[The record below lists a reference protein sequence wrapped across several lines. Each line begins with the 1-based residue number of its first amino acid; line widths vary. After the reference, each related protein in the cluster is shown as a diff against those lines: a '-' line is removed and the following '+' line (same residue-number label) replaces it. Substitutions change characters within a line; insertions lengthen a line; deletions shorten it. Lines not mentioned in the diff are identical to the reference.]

1 MEIENQHLTIETNTM
16 KHIIIISLTFSLLSC
31 ETNRSTFDKET
42 SDVINTFYSDA
53 LELRESYE
61 LLRVLSKEI
70 GPRPSG
76 SDGAKKAVLWTKEI
90 MEGYGFDTVYL
101 QDVMVPHWERGEV
114 EEAYFF
120 DNGKKV
126 NLSVLGAGGT
136 VSTPEGGVT
145 GKVVEVGSLDEVDEL
160 GEEKIKGN
168 IVFYNKAF
176 NQRYIN
182 VGTSYGET
190 GFQRRSGAVK
200 AAEYGAVASVFR
212 SLSSSTYDDFPHTG
226 GMSYKEGLD
235 SIPHGGLGVLSSEK
249 LSRALKNNPD
259 LNLTVK
265 LSGTWY
271 PDAPSHNVIGL
282 IRGQKNPEKII
293 TVGGHLDSWDI
304 GEGAHDDG
312 AGCVHSIGALRLFQ
326 KQNIKP
332 NNTIRAVMFM
342 NEEFGLRGGLK
353 YAEIAVNEGEQHIAA
368 IESDASGYVPR
379 GFGFSGSEKQY
390 NKIQDWLK
398 YFDKNTISYFSK
410 GGGGADIGPLH
421 RQTGTPMFG
430 LSIDGQKYF
439 EMHHTA
445 KDVFEL
451 VHARELELG
460 TASMASLVYL
470 IDKYGL

>member
-1 MEIENQHLTIETNTM
+1 M
-16 KHIIIISLTFSLLSC
+16 KNFIIILLSIC
-31 ETNRSTFDKET
+31 LISCKNESVPFDQET
-42 SDVINTFYSDA
+42 SDIINTFYSDA
-53 LELRESYE
+53 LEKRESYE
-61 LLRVLSKEI
+61 LLRVLSKDI
-70 GPRPSG
+70 GARPSG
-76 SDGAKKAVLWTKEI
+76 SEGAKKAVLWSKKV
-90 MEGYGFDTVYL
+90 MEDYGFDTVYL
-101 QDVMVPHWERGEV
+101 QEVMVPHWERGEL
-114 EEAYFF
+114 EEAYFY
-120 DNGKKV
+120 NGKDKI
-126 NLSVLGAGGT
+126 NLSILGAGGT
-136 VSTPEGGVT
+136 VSTPTEGIT
-145 GKVVEVGSLDEVDEL
+145 AEVVEVASLDEVDEL
-160 GEEKIKGN
+160 GRENIEGK

-190 GFQRRSGAVK
+190 GFQRRTGAVK
-200 AAEYGAVASVFR
+200 AAEHGALATVSR
-212 SLSSSTYDDFPHTG
+212 SLSSSTYEDFPHTG

-249 LSRALKNNPD
+249 LSQALKENPK
-259 LNLTVK
+259 LKLHIK

-271 PDAPSHNVIGL
+271 PDALSHNVVGL
-282 IRGQKNPEKII
+282 LRGEKNPEKII

-353 YAEIAVNEGEQHIAA
+353 YAEIAVKENEQHIAA

-379 GFGFSGSEKQY
+379 GFGFSGSDEQLE
-390 NKIQDWLK
+390 KIQDWLK

-460 TASMASLVYL
+460 TASLASLIYL

>member
-1 MEIENQHLTIETNTM
+1 M
-16 KHIIIISLTFSLLSC
+16 KYILLSVFVFSLLSC
-31 ETNRSTFDKET
+31 KENKIPFDQET
-42 SDVINTFYSDA
+42 SDVITNFYGDA
-53 LELRESYE
+53 LEFKESYE
-61 LLRVLSKEI
+61 LLRGLSKDV
-70 GPRPSG
+70 GQRLSG
-76 SDGAKKAVLWTKEI
+76 SEGAKKAVIWSKEA
-90 MEGYGFDTVYL
+90 MENYGFDTVYL
-101 QDVMVPHWERGEV
+101 QEVMVPHWERGEV
-114 EEAYFF
+114 EEAYFY
-120 DNGKKV
+120 NGREKV
-126 NLSVLGAGGT
+126 NLSILGAGGT
-136 VSTPEGGVT
+136 VSTPKEGIT
-145 GKVVEVGSLDEVDEL
+145 AEVVEVASLDEVDEL
-160 GEEKIKGN
+160 GREKIEGK

-182 VGTSYGET
+182 QGASYGQT

-200 AAEYGAVASVFR
+200 AAEHGAVASVFR
-212 SLSSSTYDDFPHTG
+212 SLSSSTYEDFPHTG

-249 LSRALKNNPD
+249 LSKALKVNSK
-259 LNLTVK
+259 LKLTVK
-265 LSGTWY
+265 LSGTWF
-271 PDAPSHNVIGL
+271 PDALSHNVVGEL
-282 IRGQKNPEKII
+282 RGSKNPEKII
-293 TVGGHLDSWDI
+293 TVGGHLDSWDV

-342 NEEFGLRGGLK
+342 NEENGLK
-353 YAEIAVNEGEQHIAA
+353 GGQKYADVAVVGNEKHIAA

-379 GFGFSGSEKQY
+379 GFGFSGSDEQHE
-390 NKIQDWLK
+390 KIQDWLK

-421 RQTGTPMFG
+421 RKTGTPMFG

-451 VHARELELG
+451 VNARELELG

>member
-1 MEIENQHLTIETNTM
+1 M
-16 KHIIIISLTFSLLSC
+16 KNFIIILLSIC
-31 ETNRSTFDKET
+31 LISCKNESVPFDQET
-42 SDVINTFYSDA
+42 SDIINTFYSDA
-53 LELRESYE
+53 LEKRESYE
-61 LLRVLSKEI
+61 LLRVLSKDI
-70 GPRPSG
+70 GARPSG
-76 SDGAKKAVLWTKEI
+76 SEGAKKAVLWSKKV
-90 MEGYGFDTVYL
+90 MEDYGFDTVYL
-101 QDVMVPHWERGEV
+101 QEVMVPHWERGEL
-114 EEAYFF
+114 EEAYFY
-120 DNGKKV
+120 NGKNKI
-126 NLSVLGAGGT
+126 NLSILGAGGT
-136 VSTPEGGVT
+136 VSTPTEGIT
-145 GKVVEVGSLDEVDEL
+145 AEVVEVSSLDEVDEL
-160 GEEKIKGN
+160 GRENVEGK

-190 GFQRRSGAVK
+190 GFQRRTGAVK
-200 AAEYGAVASVFR
+200 AAEHGALASVFR
-212 SLSSSTYDDFPHTG
+212 SLSSSTYEDFPHTG

-249 LSRALKNNPD
+249 LSQALKENPK
-259 LNLTVK
+259 LKLHIK

-271 PDAPSHNVIGL
+271 PDALSHNVVGL
-282 IRGQKNPEKII
+282 LRGEKNPEKII

-353 YAEIAVNEGEQHIAA
+353 YAEIAVKENEQHIAA

-379 GFGFSGSEKQY
+379 GFGFSGSDEQLE
-390 NKIQDWLK
+390 KIQDWLK

-451 VHARELELG
+451 VNARELEVRNRFNGFFNL
-460 TASMASLVYL
+460 SNR
-470 IDKYGL
+470 

>member
-1 MEIENQHLTIETNTM
+1 M
-16 KHIIIISLTFSLLSC
+16 KNFIIILLSFC
-31 ETNRSTFDKET
+31 LISCKNESILFDQET
-42 SDVINTFYSDA
+42 SDVITTFYGDA
-53 LELRESYE
+53 LEFKESYE
-61 LLRVLSKEI
+61 LLRGLSKDV
-70 GPRPSG
+70 GQRLSG
-76 SDGAKKAVLWTKEI
+76 SEGAKKAVLWSKEV
-90 MEGYGFDTVYL
+90 MENYGFDTVYL
-101 QDVMVPHWERGEV
+101 QEVMVPHWERGEL
-114 EEAYFF
+114 EEAYFY
-120 DNGKKV
+120 NGKNKI
-126 NLSVLGAGGT
+126 NLSILGAGGT
-136 VSTPEGGVT
+136 VSTPKEGIT
-145 GKVVEVGSLDEVDEL
+145 AEVVEVSSLDEVDEL
-160 GEEKIKGN
+160 GRENIEGK

-182 VGTSYGET
+182 QGASYGQT

-200 AAEYGAVASVFR
+200 AAEHGALASVFR
-212 SLSSSTYDDFPHTG
+212 SLSSSTYEDYPHTG
-226 GMSYKEGLD
+226 GMSYREGLD

-249 LSRALKNNPD
+249 LSQAIKENPR
-259 LNLTVK
+259 LTLTIK
-265 LSGTWY
+265 LSGKWF
-271 PDAPSHNVIGL
+271 PDALSHNVVGEL
-282 IRGQKNPEKII
+282 RGSKSPEKII
-293 TVGGHLDSWDI
+293 TVGGHLDSWDV

-342 NEEFGLRGGLK
+342 NEENGLRGGKK
-353 YAEIAVNEGEQHIAA
+353 YADVAVMDNEQHIAA

-379 GFGFSGSEKQY
+379 GFGFSGSDEQHK
-390 NKIQDWLK
+390 KIQDWLK

-451 VHARELELG
+451 VNARELELG

>member
-1 MEIENQHLTIETNTM
+1 M
-16 KHIIIISLTFSLLSC
+16 KNFIIILLSFC
-31 ETNRSTFDKET
+31 LISCNNESIPFDQET
-42 SDVINTFYSDA
+42 SDVITTFYGDA
-53 LELRESYE
+53 LEFKESYE
-61 LLRVLSKEI
+61 LLRGLSKDV
-70 GPRPSG
+70 GQRLSG
-76 SDGAKKAVLWTKEI
+76 SEGAKKAVLWSKEV
-90 MEGYGFDTVYL
+90 MENYGFDTVYL
-101 QDVMVPHWERGEV
+101 QEVMVPHWERGEL
-114 EEAYFF
+114 EEAYFY
-120 DNGKKV
+120 NGKNKI
-126 NLSVLGAGGT
+126 NLSILGAGGT
-136 VSTPEGGVT
+136 VSTPKEGIT
-145 GKVVEVGSLDEVDEL
+145 AEVVEVSSLDEVDEL
-160 GEEKIKGN
+160 GRENIEGK

-182 VGTSYGET
+182 QGASYGQT

-200 AAEYGAVASVFR
+200 AAEHGALASVFR
-212 SLSSSTYDDFPHTG
+212 SLSSSTYEDYPHTG
-226 GMSYKEGLD
+226 GMSYREGLD

-249 LSRALKNNPD
+249 LSQALKENPR
-259 LNLTVK
+259 LTLTIK
-265 LSGTWY
+265 LSGKWF
-271 PDAPSHNVIGL
+271 PDALSHNVVGEL
-282 IRGQKNPEKII
+282 RGSKSPEKII
-293 TVGGHLDSWDI
+293 TVGGHLDSWDV

-342 NEEFGLRGGLK
+342 NEENGLRGGKK
-353 YAEIAVNEGEQHIAA
+353 YADVAVMDNEQHIAA

-379 GFGFSGSEKQY
+379 GFGFSGSDEQHK
-390 NKIQDWLK
+390 KIQDWLK

-451 VHARELELG
+451 VNARELELG

>member
-1 MEIENQHLTIETNTM
+1 MRQLLYTVFI
-16 KHIIIISLTFSLLSC
+16 FSLFSC
-31 ETNRSTFDKET
+31 KESSTQFDQET

-61 LLRVLSKEI
+61 LLRVLSKDI

-76 SDGAKKAVLWTKEI
+76 SEGAKKAVLWSKEV
-90 MEGYGFDTVYL
+90 MENYGFDSVYL
-101 QDVMVPHWERGEV
+101 QEVMVPHWERGDV
-114 EEAYFF
+114 EEAYFYE
-120 DNGKKV
+120 GKEKI
-126 NLSVLGAGGT
+126 NLSILGAGGT
-136 VSTPEGGVT
+136 VSTPSEGIT
-145 GKVVEVGSLDEVDEL
+145 AKVIEVSSLDEVDEL
-160 GEEKIKGN
+160 GRENIQGK

-190 GFQRRSGAVK
+190 GFQRRTGAVK
-200 AAEYGAVASVFR
+200 AAEHGALASVFR
-212 SLSSSTYDDFPHTG
+212 SLSSSTYEDFPHTG

-249 LSRALKNNPD
+249 LSKAIKENPN
-259 LNLTVK
+259 LELTVK

-271 PDAPSHNVIGL
+271 PDALSHNVIGL
-282 IRGQKNPEKII
+282 IRGTKNPEKII

-353 YAEIAVNEGEQHIAA
+353 YAEIAVKENEQHIAA

-379 GFGFSGSEKQY
+379 GFGFSGSDEQL

-460 TASMASLVYL
+460 TASLASLVYL

>member
-1 MEIENQHLTIETNTM
+1 M
-16 KHIIIISLTFSLLSC
+16 KNFIIILLSFC
-31 ETNRSTFDKET
+31 LISCKNETVPFDQET
-42 SDVINTFYSDA
+42 SDVITTFYGDA
-53 LELRESYE
+53 LEFKESYE
-61 LLRVLSKEI
+61 LLRSLSKDV
-70 GPRPSG
+70 GQRLSG
-76 SDGAKKAVLWTKEI
+76 SEGAKKAVLWSKEV
-90 MEGYGFDTVYL
+90 MENYGFDTVYL
-101 QDVMVPHWERGEV
+101 QEVMVPHWERGEL
-114 EEAYFF
+114 EEAYFY
-120 DNGKKV
+120 NGKNKI
-126 NLSVLGAGGT
+126 NLSILGAGGT
-136 VSTPEGGVT
+136 VSTPKEGIT
-145 GKVVEVGSLDEVDEL
+145 AEVVEVSSLDEVDEL
-160 GEEKIKGN
+160 GRENVEGK

-182 VGTSYGET
+182 QGASYGQT

-200 AAEYGAVASVFR
+200 AAEHGALASVFR
-212 SLSSSTYDDFPHTG
+212 SLSSSTYEDFPHTG

-249 LSRALKNNPD
+249 LSQALKENPR

-265 LSGTWY
+265 LSGKWF
-271 PDAPSHNVIGL
+271 PDALSHNVVGEL
-282 IRGQKNPEKII
+282 RGSKSPEKII
-293 TVGGHLDSWDI
+293 TVGGHLDSWDV

-342 NEEFGLRGGLK
+342 NEENGLRGGQK
-353 YAEIAVNEGEQHIAA
+353 YADVAVMDNEQHIAA

-379 GFGFSGSEKQY
+379 GFGFSGSDEQHK
-390 NKIQDWLK
+390 KIQDWLK

-451 VHARELELG
+451 VNARELELG

>member
-1 MEIENQHLTIETNTM
+1 M
-16 KHIIIISLTFSLLSC
+16 KNYIIILLSFSFFSC
-31 ETNRSTFDKET
+31 KKETVPFDQET
-42 SDVINTFYSDA
+42 SDVITAFYGDA
-53 LELRESYE
+53 LEFKESYE
-61 LLRVLSKEI
+61 LLRSLSKDV
-70 GPRPSG
+70 GQRLSG
-76 SDGAKKAVLWTKEI
+76 SEGAKKAVLWSKEV
-90 MEGYGFDTVYL
+90 MENYGFDTVYL
-101 QDVMVPHWERGEV
+101 QEVMVPHWERGKV
-114 EEAYFF
+114 EEAYFYSE
-120 DNGKKV
+120 KEKV
-126 NLSVLGAGGT
+126 NLSILGAGGT
-136 VSTPEGGVT
+136 VSTPKEGITAG
-145 GKVVEVGSLDEVDEL
+145 VVEVASLDEVDEL
-160 GEEKIKGN
+160 GREKIEGK

-182 VGTSYGET
+182 QGASYGQT

-200 AAEYGAVASVFR
+200 AAEHGALASVFR
-212 SLSSSTYDDFPHTG
+212 SLSSSTYEDFPHTG

-249 LSRALKNNPD
+249 LSKALKENP
-259 LNLTVK
+259 NLKLTIK
-265 LSGTWY
+265 LSGKWF
-271 PDAPSHNVIGL
+271 PDALSHNVVGEL
-282 IRGQKNPEKII
+282 KGRKNPEKII
-293 TVGGHLDSWDI
+293 TVGGHLDSWDV

-326 KQNIKP
+326 KQKIKP

-342 NEEFGLRGGLK
+342 NEENGLRGGQK
-353 YAEIAVNEGEQHIAA
+353 YADVAVMDNEQHIAA

-379 GFGFSGSEKQY
+379 GFGFSGSDEQHK
-390 NKIQDWLK
+390 KIQDWLK

-421 RQTGTPMFG
+421 RKTGTPMFG

-451 VHARELELG
+451 VNARELELG

>member
-1 MEIENQHLTIETNTM
+1 M
-16 KHIIIISLTFSLLSC
+16 KNFIIILLSFC
-31 ETNRSTFDKET
+31 LISCKNETVPFDQET
-42 SDVINTFYSDA
+42 SDVITTFYGDA
-53 LELRESYE
+53 LEFKESYE
-61 LLRVLSKEI
+61 LLRSLSKDV
-70 GPRPSG
+70 GQRLSG
-76 SDGAKKAVLWTKEI
+76 SEGAKKAVLWSKEV
-90 MEGYGFDTVYL
+90 MENYGFDTVYL
-101 QDVMVPHWERGEV
+101 QEVMVPHWERGEL
-114 EEAYFF
+114 EEAYFY
-120 DNGKKV
+120 NGKNKI
-126 NLSVLGAGGT
+126 NLSILGAGGT
-136 VSTPEGGVT
+136 VSTPKEGIT
-145 GKVVEVGSLDEVDEL
+145 AEVVEVSSLDEVDEL
-160 GEEKIKGN
+160 GRENVEGK

-182 VGTSYGET
+182 QGASYGQT

-200 AAEYGAVASVFR
+200 AAEHGALASVFR
-212 SLSSSTYDDFPHTG
+212 SLSSSTYEDFPHTG
-226 GMSYKEGLD
+226 GMSYREGLD

-249 LSRALKNNPD
+249 LSQALKENPR
-259 LNLTVK
+259 LTLTVK
-265 LSGTWY
+265 LSGKWF
-271 PDAPSHNVIGL
+271 PDALSHNVVGEL
-282 IRGQKNPEKII
+282 RGSKSPEKII
-293 TVGGHLDSWDI
+293 TVGGHLDSWDV

-342 NEEFGLRGGLK
+342 NEENGLRGGQK
-353 YAEIAVNEGEQHIAA
+353 YADVAVMDNEQHIAA

-379 GFGFSGSEKQY
+379 GFGFSGSDEQHK
-390 NKIQDWLK
+390 KIQDWLK

-451 VHARELELG
+451 VNARELELG

>member
-1 MEIENQHLTIETNTM
+1 MKNFTI
-16 KHIIIISLTFSLLSC
+16 ILLSFC
-31 ETNRSTFDKET
+31 LISCKDEIVPFDQET

-53 LELRESYE
+53 LEKRESYE
-61 LLRVLSKEI
+61 LLRVLSKDI
-70 GPRPSG
+70 GARPSG
-76 SDGAKKAVLWTKEI
+76 SEGAKKAVLWSKKV
-90 MEGYGFDTVYL
+90 MEDYGFDTVYL
-101 QDVMVPHWERGEV
+101 QEVMVPHWERGEL
-114 EEAYFF
+114 EEAYFY
-120 DNGKKV
+120 NGKEKI
-126 NLSVLGAGGT
+126 NLSILGAGGT
-136 VSTPEGGVT
+136 VSTPKEGIT
-145 GKVVEVGSLDEVDEL
+145 AEVVEVASLDEVDEL
-160 GEEKIKGN
+160 GRENIEGK

-190 GFQRRSGAVK
+190 GFQRRTGAVK
-200 AAEYGAVASVFR
+200 AAEHGALASVFR
-212 SLSSSTYDDFPHTG
+212 SLSSSTYEDFPHTG

-249 LSRALKNNPD
+249 LSQALKENPK
-259 LNLTVK
+259 LKLTVK

-271 PDAPSHNVIGL
+271 PDALSHNVVGL
-282 IRGQKNPEKII
+282 LRGEKNPEKII

-353 YAEIAVNEGEQHIAA
+353 YAEIAIKENEQHIAA

-379 GFGFSGSEKQY
+379 GFGFSGSDEQLE
-390 NKIQDWLK
+390 KIQDWLK

-460 TASMASLVYL
+460 TASLASLVYL

>member
-1 MEIENQHLTIETNTM
+1 M
-16 KHIIIISLTFSLLSC
+16 KNFIIILLSFC
-31 ETNRSTFDKET
+31 LISCKNESIPFDQET
-42 SDVINTFYSDA
+42 SDVITTFYGDA
-53 LELRESYE
+53 LEFKESYE
-61 LLRVLSKEI
+61 LLRGLSKDV
-70 GPRPSG
+70 GQRLSG
-76 SDGAKKAVLWTKEI
+76 SEGAKKAVLWSKKV
-90 MEGYGFDTVYL
+90 MENYGFDTVYL
-101 QDVMVPHWERGEV
+101 QEVMVPHWERGEL
-114 EEAYFF
+114 EEAYFY
-120 DNGKKV
+120 NGKNKI
-126 NLSVLGAGGT
+126 NLSILGAGGT
-136 VSTPEGGVT
+136 VSTPKEGIT
-145 GKVVEVGSLDEVDEL
+145 AEVVEVSSLDEVDEL
-160 GEEKIKGN
+160 GRENIEGK

-182 VGTSYGET
+182 QGASYGQT

-200 AAEYGAVASVFR
+200 AAEHGALASVFR
-212 SLSSSTYDDFPHTG
+212 SLSSSTYEDYPHTG
-226 GMSYKEGLD
+226 GMSYREGLD
-235 SIPHGGLGVLSSEK
+235 SIPHGGLGVLSSKK
-249 LSRALKNNPD
+249 LSQALKENPR
-259 LNLTVK
+259 LILTIK
-265 LSGTWY
+265 LSGKWF
-271 PDAPSHNVIGL
+271 PDALSHNVVGEL
-282 IRGQKNPEKII
+282 RGSKSPEKII
-293 TVGGHLDSWDI
+293 TVGGHLDSWDV

-342 NEEFGLRGGLK
+342 NEENGLRGGKK
-353 YAEIAVNEGEQHIAA
+353 YADVAVMDNEQHIAA

-379 GFGFSGSEKQY
+379 GFGFSGSDEQHK
-390 NKIQDWLK
+390 KIQDWLK

-451 VHARELELG
+451 VNARELELG

>member
-1 MEIENQHLTIETNTM
+1 M
-16 KHIIIISLTFSLLSC
+16 KNFIIILLSIC
-31 ETNRSTFDKET
+31 LISCKNESVPFDQET
-42 SDVINTFYSDA
+42 SDIINTFYSDA
-53 LELRESYE
+53 LEKRESYE
-61 LLRVLSKEI
+61 LLRVLSKDI
-70 GPRPSG
+70 GARPSG
-76 SDGAKKAVLWTKEI
+76 SEGAKKAVLWSKKV
-90 MEGYGFDTVYL
+90 MEDYGFDTVYL
-101 QDVMVPHWERGEV
+101 QEVMVPHWERGEL
-114 EEAYFF
+114 EEAYFY
-120 DNGKKV
+120 NGKNKI
-126 NLSVLGAGGT
+126 NLSILGAGGT
-136 VSTPEGGVT
+136 VSTPTEGI
-145 GKVVEVGSLDEVDEL
+145 KAEVVEVSSLDEVDEL
-160 GEEKIKGN
+160 GRENVEGK

-182 VGTSYGET
+182 QGASYGQT

-200 AAEYGAVASVFR
+200 AAEHGALASVFR
-212 SLSSSTYDDFPHTG
+212 SLSSSTYEDFPHTG
-226 GMSYKEGLD
+226 GMSYREGLD

-249 LSRALKNNPD
+249 LSQALKENPR

-265 LSGTWY
+265 LSGKWF
-271 PDAPSHNVIGL
+271 PDALSHNVVGEL
-282 IRGQKNPEKII
+282 RGSKSPEKII
-293 TVGGHLDSWDI
+293 TVGGHLDSWDV

-342 NEEFGLRGGLK
+342 NEENGLRGGQK
-353 YAEIAVNEGEQHIAA
+353 YADVAVMDNEQHIAA

-379 GFGFSGSEKQY
+379 GFGFSGSDEQHK
-390 NKIQDWLK
+390 KIQDWLK

-451 VHARELELG
+451 VNARELELG

>member
-1 MEIENQHLTIETNTM
+1 M
-16 KHIIIISLTFSLLSC
+16 KNFIIILLSFC
-31 ETNRSTFDKET
+31 LISCKNETVPFDQET
-42 SDVINTFYSDA
+42 SDVITTFYGDA
-53 LELRESYE
+53 LEFKESYE
-61 LLRVLSKEI
+61 LLRGLSKDV
-70 GPRPSG
+70 GQRLSG
-76 SDGAKKAVLWTKEI
+76 SEGAKKAVLWSKEV
-90 MEGYGFDTVYL
+90 MENYGFDTVYL
-101 QDVMVPHWERGEV
+101 QEVMVPHWERGEL
-114 EEAYFF
+114 EEAYFY
-120 DNGKKV
+120 NGKNKI
-126 NLSVLGAGGT
+126 NLSILGAGGT
-136 VSTPEGGVT
+136 VSTPKEGIT
-145 GKVVEVGSLDEVDEL
+145 AEVVEVSSLDEVDEL
-160 GEEKIKGN
+160 GRENVEGK

-182 VGTSYGET
+182 QGASYGQT

-200 AAEYGAVASVFR
+200 AAEHGALASVFR
-212 SLSSSTYDDFPHTG
+212 SLSSSTYEDFPHTG
-226 GMSYKEGLD
+226 GMSYREGLD

-249 LSRALKNNPD
+249 LSQALKENPR

-265 LSGTWY
+265 LSGKWF
-271 PDAPSHNVIGL
+271 PDALSHNVVGEL
-282 IRGQKNPEKII
+282 RGSKSPEKII
-293 TVGGHLDSWDI
+293 TVGGHLDSWDV

-342 NEEFGLRGGLK
+342 NEENGLRGGQK
-353 YAEIAVNEGEQHIAA
+353 YADVAVMDNEQHIAA

-379 GFGFSGSEKQY
+379 GFGFSGSDEQHK
-390 NKIQDWLK
+390 KIQDWLK

-430 LSIDGQKYF
+430 LSVDGQKYF

-451 VHARELELG
+451 VNARELELG

>member
-1 MEIENQHLTIETNTM
+1 M
-16 KHIIIISLTFSLLSC
+16 KNFIIILLSFC
-31 ETNRSTFDKET
+31 LFSCKNEPVPFDQET
-42 SDVINTFYSDA
+42 SDVITTFYGDA
-53 LELRESYE
+53 LEFKESYE
-61 LLRVLSKEI
+61 LLRGLSKEV
-70 GPRPSG
+70 GQRLSG
-76 SDGAKKAVLWTKEI
+76 SQGAKKAVIWSKEV
-90 MEGYGFDTVYL
+90 MESYGFDTVYL
-101 QDVMVPHWERGEV
+101 QEVMVPHWERGEL
-114 EEAYFF
+114 EEAYFY
-120 DNGKKV
+120 NGNERV
-126 NLSVLGAGGT
+126 SLSILGAGGT
-136 VSTPEGGVT
+136 VSTPKEGIT
-145 GKVVEVGSLDEVDEL
+145 AEIVEVSSLDEVDEL
-160 GEEKIKGN
+160 GRENIEGK

-182 VGTSYGET
+182 QGASYGQT

-212 SLSSSTYDDFPHTG
+212 SLSSSTYEDFPHTG

-249 LSRALKNNPD
+249 LSEALKENSK
-259 LNLTVK
+259 LKLTVK
-265 LSGTWY
+265 LSGTWF
-271 PDAPSHNVIGL
+271 PDALSHNVVGEL
-282 IRGQKNPEKII
+282 RGSKNPEKII
-293 TVGGHLDSWDI
+293 TVGGHLDSWDV

-342 NEEFGLRGGLK
+342 NEENGLRGGQK
-353 YAEIAVNEGEQHIAA
+353 YADVAVMDNEKHIAA

-379 GFGFSGSEKQY
+379 GFGFSGSDEQHE
-390 NKIQDWLK
+390 KIQDWLK

-421 RQTGTPMFG
+421 RKTGTPMFG

-451 VHARELELG
+451 VNARELELG

>member
-1 MEIENQHLTIETNTM
+1 M
-16 KHIIIISLTFSLLSC
+16 KNFIIILLSFC
-31 ETNRSTFDKET
+31 LISCKNETVPFDQET
-42 SDVINTFYSDA
+42 SDVITTFYGDA
-53 LELRESYE
+53 LEFKESYE
-61 LLRVLSKEI
+61 LLRGLSKDV
-70 GPRPSG
+70 GQRLSG
-76 SDGAKKAVLWTKEI
+76 SEGAKKAVLWSKEV
-90 MEGYGFDTVYL
+90 MENYGFDTVYL
-101 QDVMVPHWERGEV
+101 QEVMVPHWERGEL
-114 EEAYFF
+114 EEAYFY
-120 DNGKKV
+120 NGKNKI
-126 NLSVLGAGGT
+126 NLSILGAGGT
-136 VSTPEGGVT
+136 VSTPKEGIT
-145 GKVVEVGSLDEVDEL
+145 AEVVEVSSLDEVDEL
-160 GEEKIKGN
+160 GRENVEGK

-182 VGTSYGET
+182 QGASYGQT

-200 AAEYGAVASVFR
+200 AAEHGALASVFR
-212 SLSSSTYDDFPHTG
+212 SLSSSTYEDFPHTG
-226 GMSYKEGLD
+226 GMSYREGLD

-249 LSRALKNNPD
+249 LSQALKENPR
-259 LNLTVK
+259 LTLTVK
-265 LSGTWY
+265 LSGRWF
-271 PDAPSHNVIGL
+271 PDALSHNVVGEL
-282 IRGQKNPEKII
+282 RGSKSPEKII
-293 TVGGHLDSWDI
+293 TVGGHLDSWDV

-342 NEEFGLRGGLK
+342 NEENGLRGGQK
-353 YAEIAVNEGEQHIAA
+353 YADVAVMDNEQHIAA

-379 GFGFSGSEKQY
+379 GFGFSGSDEQHK
-390 NKIQDWLK
+390 KIQDWLK

-451 VHARELELG
+451 VNARELELG

>member
-1 MEIENQHLTIETNTM
+1 M
-16 KHIIIISLTFSLLSC
+16 KNFIIILLSIC
-31 ETNRSTFDKET
+31 LISCKNESVPFDQET

-53 LELRESYE
+53 LEKRESYE
-61 LLRVLSKEI
+61 LLRVLSKDI
-70 GPRPSG
+70 GARPSG
-76 SDGAKKAVLWTKEI
+76 SEGAKKAVLWSKKV
-90 MEGYGFDTVYL
+90 MEDYGFDTVYL
-101 QDVMVPHWERGEV
+101 QEVMVPHWERGEL
-114 EEAYFF
+114 EEAYFY
-120 DNGKKV
+120 NGKDKV
-126 NLSVLGAGGT
+126 NLSILGAGGT
-136 VSTPEGGVT
+136 VSTPIEGIT
-145 GKVVEVGSLDEVDEL
+145 AEVVEVASLDEVDEL
-160 GEEKIKGN
+160 GRENIEGK

-190 GFQRRSGAVK
+190 GFQRRTGAVK
-200 AAEYGAVASVFR
+200 AAEHGALASVFR
-212 SLSSSTYDDFPHTG
+212 SLSSSTYEDFPHTG

-249 LSRALKNNPD
+249 LSQALKENPK
-259 LNLTVK
+259 LKLHIK

-271 PDAPSHNVIGL
+271 PDALSHNVVGL
-282 IRGQKNPEKII
+282 LRGGKNPEKII

-353 YAEIAVNEGEQHIAA
+353 YAEIAVKENEQHIAA

-379 GFGFSGSEKQY
+379 GFGFSGSDEQLEKM
-390 NKIQDWLK
+390 QDWLK

-460 TASMASLVYL
+460 TASLASLIYL

>member
-1 MEIENQHLTIETNTM
+1 M
-16 KHIIIISLTFSLLSC
+16 KNFIIILLSFC
-31 ETNRSTFDKET
+31 LISCKNESVPFDQET
-42 SDVINTFYSDA
+42 SDVITTFYGDA
-53 LELRESYE
+53 LEFKESYE
-61 LLRVLSKEI
+61 LLRGLSKDV
-70 GPRPSG
+70 GQRLSG
-76 SDGAKKAVLWTKEI
+76 SEGAKKAVLWSKEV
-90 MEGYGFDTVYL
+90 MENYGFDTVYL
-101 QDVMVPHWERGEV
+101 QEVMVPHWERGEL
-114 EEAYFF
+114 EEAYFY
-120 DNGKKV
+120 NGKNKI
-126 NLSVLGAGGT
+126 NLSILGAGGT
-136 VSTPEGGVT
+136 VSTPKEGIT
-145 GKVVEVGSLDEVDEL
+145 AEVVEVSSLDEVDEL
-160 GEEKIKGN
+160 GRENVEGK

-182 VGTSYGET
+182 QGASYGQT

-200 AAEYGAVASVFR
+200 AAEYGALASVFR
-212 SLSSSTYDDFPHTG
+212 SLSSSTYEDFPHTG
-226 GMSYKEGLD
+226 GMSYREGLD

-249 LSRALKNNPD
+249 LSQALKENPK
-259 LNLTVK
+259 LTLTVK
-265 LSGTWY
+265 LSGKWF
-271 PDAPSHNVIGL
+271 PDALSHNVVGEL
-282 IRGQKNPEKII
+282 RGSKSPEKII
-293 TVGGHLDSWDI
+293 TVGGHLDSWDV

-342 NEEFGLRGGLK
+342 NEENGLRGGQK
-353 YAEIAVNEGEQHIAA
+353 YADVAVMDNEQHMAA

-379 GFGFSGSEKQY
+379 GFGFSGSDEQHK
-390 NKIQDWLK
+390 KIQDWLK

-451 VHARELELG
+451 VNARELELG

>member
-1 MEIENQHLTIETNTM
+1 M
-16 KHIIIISLTFSLLSC
+16 KNFIIILLSFC
-31 ETNRSTFDKET
+31 LISCKNETVPFDQET
-42 SDVINTFYSDA
+42 SDVITTFYGDA
-53 LELRESYE
+53 LEFKESYE
-61 LLRVLSKEI
+61 LLRGLSKDV
-70 GPRPSG
+70 GQRLSG
-76 SDGAKKAVLWTKEI
+76 SEGAKKAVLWSKEV
-90 MEGYGFDTVYL
+90 MENYGFDTVYL
-101 QDVMVPHWERGEV
+101 QEVMVPHWERGEL
-114 EEAYFF
+114 EEAYFY
-120 DNGKKV
+120 NGKNKI
-126 NLSVLGAGGT
+126 NLSILGAGGT
-136 VSTPEGGVT
+136 VSTPKEGIT
-145 GKVVEVGSLDEVDEL
+145 AEVVEVSSLDEVDEL
-160 GEEKIKGN
+160 GRENVEGK

-182 VGTSYGET
+182 QGASYGQT

-200 AAEYGAVASVFR
+200 AAEHGALASVFR
-212 SLSSSTYDDFPHTG
+212 SLSSSTYEDFPHTG
-226 GMSYKEGLD
+226 GMSYREGLD

-249 LSRALKNNPD
+249 LSQALKENPR

-265 LSGTWY
+265 LSGKWF
-271 PDAPSHNVIGL
+271 PDALSHNVVGEL
-282 IRGQKNPEKII
+282 RGSKSPEKII
-293 TVGGHLDSWDI
+293 TVGGHLDSWDV

-342 NEEFGLRGGLK
+342 NEENGLRGGQK
-353 YAEIAVNEGEQHIAA
+353 YADVAVMDNEQHIAA

-379 GFGFSGSEKQY
+379 GFGFSGSDEQHK
-390 NKIQDWLK
+390 KIQDWLK

-460 TASMASLVYL
+460 TASLASLIYL

>member
-1 MEIENQHLTIETNTM
+1 M
-16 KHIIIISLTFSLLSC
+16 KNFIIILLSFC
-31 ETNRSTFDKET
+31 LISCKNESIPFDQET
-42 SDVINTFYSDA
+42 SDVITTFYGDA
-53 LELRESYE
+53 LEFKESYE
-61 LLRVLSKEI
+61 LLRGLSKDV
-70 GPRPSG
+70 GQRLSG
-76 SDGAKKAVLWTKEI
+76 SEGAKKAVLWSKEV
-90 MEGYGFDTVYL
+90 MENYGFDTVYL
-101 QDVMVPHWERGEV
+101 QEVMVPHWERGEL
-114 EEAYFF
+114 EEAYFY
-120 DNGKKV
+120 NGKNKI
-126 NLSVLGAGGT
+126 NLSILGAGGT
-136 VSTPEGGVT
+136 VSTPKEGIT
-145 GKVVEVGSLDEVDEL
+145 AEVVEVSSLDEVDEL
-160 GEEKIKGN
+160 GRENIEGK

-182 VGTSYGET
+182 QGASYGQT

-200 AAEYGAVASVFR
+200 AAEHGALASVFR
-212 SLSSSTYDDFPHTG
+212 SLSSSTYEDYPHTG
-226 GMSYKEGLD
+226 GMSYREGLD

-249 LSRALKNNPD
+249 LSQALKENPR
-259 LNLTVK
+259 LTLTIK
-265 LSGTWY
+265 LSGKWF
-271 PDAPSHNVIGL
+271 PDALSHNVVGEL
-282 IRGQKNPEKII
+282 RGSKSPEKII
-293 TVGGHLDSWDI
+293 TVGGHLDSWDV

-342 NEEFGLRGGLK
+342 NEENGLRGGKK
-353 YAEIAVNEGEQHIAA
+353 YADVAVMDNEQHIAA

-379 GFGFSGSEKQY
+379 GFGFSGSDEQHK
-390 NKIQDWLK
+390 KIQDWLK

-451 VHARELELG
+451 VNARELELG

>member
-1 MEIENQHLTIETNTM
+1 MGQRL
-16 KHIIIISLTFSLLSC
+16 
-31 ETNRSTFDKET
+31 
-42 SDVINTFYSDA
+42 
-53 LELRESYE
+53 
-61 LLRVLSKEI
+61 
-70 GPRPSG
+70 SG
-76 SDGAKKAVLWTKEI
+76 SEGAKKAVIWSKET
-90 MEGYGFDTVYL
+90 MDNYGFDTVYL
-101 QDVMVPHWERGEV
+101 QEVMVPHWERGEI
-114 EEAYFF
+114 EECFF
-120 DNGKKV
+120 YLNSEKIT
-126 NLSVLGAGGT
+126 LSVLGAGGT
-136 VSTPEGGVT
+136 VATPKEGVT
-145 GKVVEVGSLDEVDEL
+145 AEVIEVFSLDEVDEL
-160 GEEKIKGN
+160 GEENIKGK

-182 VGTSYGET
+182 IGASYGQT

-212 SLSSSTYDDFPHTG
+212 SLSSSTYEDFPHTG
-226 GMSYKEGLD
+226 GMTYKEGVD
-235 SIPHGGLGVLSSEK
+235 SIAHGGLGVLSSQRLSKAIKDNPK
-249 LSRALKNNPD
+249 LK
-259 LNLTVK
+259 LTLK
-265 LSGTWY
+265 LSGKWF
-271 PDAPSHNVIGL
+271 PDALSHNVVGEL
-282 IRGQKNPEKII
+282 RGIKNPEKII
-293 TVGGHLDSWDI
+293 TVGGHLDSWDV

-332 NNTIRAVMFM
+332 NNTLRAVMFM
-342 NEEFGLRGGLK
+342 NEENGLRGGQK
-353 YAEIAVNEGEQHIAA
+353 YAEVAIKDGEQHIAA

-379 GFGFSGSEKQY
+379 GFGFSGSDEQHR
-390 NKIQDWLK
+390 KIQDWLM

-451 VHARELELG
+451 INARELELG

-470 IDKYGL
+470 IDQYGL